1 MEQLRLIPPPYKY
14 LIDTSSI
21 FAQKPN
27 DTLPKEVYKSLWEK
41 IEKSVQEG
49 MIVTCSEIEEEA
61 KKDNIVG
68 KWLQTN
74 HCTVLPIDDD
84 VQANVTK
91 IVREH
96 PRMISF
102 SSGGSSSGD
111 AFLIATAM
119 KYGLKV
125 ITQENKT
132 KNNKIPDICRQ
143 YNIECL
149 SINELCSEEG
159 WSF

>member
-21 FAQKPN
+21 FAQKPD

-41 IEKSVQEG
+41 IEKSVQEE

-61 KKDNIVG
+61 KKDNTVG

-84 VQANVTK
+84 VQANVKK
-91 IVREH
+91 IVTEH
-96 PRMISF
+96 PKMISF

-132 KNNKIPDICRQ
+132 KNNQIPDICRQ

-149 SINELCSEEG
+149 SINELCTKEG